1 MASIFIPLYILG
13 VVLILHIVKAD
24 EIVKTG
30 PNKDD
35 PIPTTTL
42 TIIPT
47 TSLTIIPTTSLT
59 IIPTTTLTIIPTTTA
74 AHTPSAN
81 QNSPTVTTLVQPD
94 NRDANLTN
102 NITVGRDGNQSQ
114 DQNEDGGSGTLLDDV
129 TMFAMETMSSEATTS
144 QSEESE
150 EVDDKYTSTSSPVLI
165 ESTGGGSATAGYVI
179 LILILLVTVCLVV
192 VLYILRKKSRKYSFD
207 LHLAGYDHDTP
218 LTCMEQAGTFEPN
231 EKAGGFEYVI
241 EGGGDDHQ
249 AMSPVANGS
258 AGEAGSTGENGEK
271 QGHGDSDGDGD
282 SFDNFCDS
290 AITLTPPLKRV
301 GFSLDLDLSDK
312 QSDKSDNGEQNGN
325 NNNVAMGMTP
335 EHPGL
340 TFDPVGPGDVFIEV
354 NLDI

>member
-24 EIVKTG
+24 EKTG

-35 PIPTTTL
+35 PIPATT
-42 TIIPT
+42 
-47 TSLTIIPTTSLT
+47 LT
-59 IIPTTTLTIIPTTTA
+59 IIPTTTLTTTLTATLTATLTTTLTTTP

-114 DQNEDGGSGTLLDDV
+114 DQNEDGDIGTLLDDV
-129 TMFAMETMSSEATTS
+129 TTFAMETMSSEATTS

-150 EVDDKYTSTSSPVLI
+150 EVDEKNTITTSSP
-165 ESTGGGSATAGYVI
+165 GYVI
-179 LILILLVTVCLVV
+179 LILILLVIVCLVV

-282 SFDNFCDS
+282 SFDNFCDC

-335 EHPGL
+335 EPPGL
-340 TFDPVGPGDVFIEV
+340 TFDPVGSGDVFIEV

>member
-1 MASIFIPLYILG
+1 MASIFIPLYIL
-13 VVLILHIVKAD
+13 
-24 EIVKTG
+24 
-30 PNKDD
+30 
-35 PIPTTTL
+35 
-42 TIIPT
+42 
-47 TSLTIIPTTSLT
+47 
-59 IIPTTTLTIIPTTTA
+59 
-74 AHTPSAN
+74 AN

-114 DQNEDGGSGTLLDDV
+114 DQNEDGDIGTLLDDV
-129 TMFAMETMSSEATTS
+129 TTFAMETMSSEATTS
-144 QSEESE
+144 QSEEFE
-150 EVDDKYTSTSSPVLI
+150 NDKYTTTSSPVLI

-179 LILILLVTVCLVV
+179 LILILLVIVCLVV

-231 EKAGGFEYVI
+231 EKAGGFEYVM
-241 EGGGDDHQ
+241 GGGDDHQ

-282 SFDNFCDS
+282 SFDNFCDC

-325 NNNVAMGMTP
+325 NNNVAMEMTP
-335 EHPGL
+335 EPPGL